1 MTVDLEKRQV
11 STKISLRTTDD
22 QAGSPQLIEGYA
34 LKFNR
39 QSDILGGGWGP
50 TFRETIDPHALDN
63 TDMSNVVATF
73 NHDQNQVLG
82 RTGINLQL
90 SVDNIG
96 LKFQVQPPDT
106 QLARD
111 LMTNI
116 DAGIINQCS
125 FAFTIPD
132 DATAQ
137 DWEESNEDDVDYIR
151 NINQIDHLYDV
162 SVVTTPAYPD
172 TEAVIGQRSKNMV
185 EDLVKKKCTWRQER
199 EKILLELKKE
209 EILDQ
214 I

>member
-22 QAGSPQLIEGYA
+22 QDGAPQLIEGYA

-39 QSDILGGGWGP
+39 QSDVLGGGWGP

-73 NHDQNQVLG
+73 NHDESKVLG
-82 RTGINLQL
+82 RTGVNLQL

-116 DAGIINQCS
+116 AAGIINQCS

-132 DATAQ
+132 EATAQ
-137 DWEESNEDDVDYIR
+137 DWEESSEDDVDYIR
-151 NINQIDHLYDV
+151 SVNQIDHLYDV

-172 TEAVIGQRSKNMV
+172 TEAVVGQRSKKLV
-185 EDLVKKKCTWRQER
+185 ENLIKKKDSWRQER
-199 EKILLELKKE
+199 KKMLLELKKQ

>member
-1 MTVDLEKRQV
+1 MTIDLEKRQV
-11 STKISLRTTDD
+11 TTKIQIRAADGDESKS
-22 QAGSPQLIEGYA
+22 QVIEGYA

-39 QSDILGGGWGP
+39 QSDVLGGGWGP

-63 TDMSNVVATF
+63 ANMSNVVATF
-73 NHDQNQVLG
+73 NHDENQVLG
-82 RTGINLQL
+82 RTGVNLQL

-132 DATAQ
+132 EATAQ
-137 DWEESNEDDVDYIR
+137 DWEESNEDNVDYIR
-151 NINQIDHLYDV
+151 SINQIDHLYDV

-172 TEAVIGQRSKNMV
+172 TEAVVGQRSKKLV
-185 EDLVKKKCTWRQER
+185 ENLIKQKDSWRQER
-199 EKILLELKKE
+199 KKMLLELKKQ

>member
-11 STKISLRTTDD
+11 STKISLRAADEQKGT
-22 QAGSPQLIEGYA
+22 PQLIEGYA

-39 QSDILGGGWGP
+39 QSDVLGGGWGP
-50 TFRETIDPHALDN
+50 AFRETIDPHALDN

-73 NHDQNQVLG
+73 NHDENQVLG
-82 RTGINLQL
+82 RTGVNLQL

-96 LKFQVQPPDT
+96 LKFQVQPTDT

-116 DAGIINQCS
+116 AAGIINQCS

-132 DATAQ
+132 DSNAQ
-137 DWEESNEDDVDYIR
+137 DWEESSEDNVDYTR
-151 NINQIDHLYDV
+151 KINQIDHLYDV

-172 TEAVIGQRSKNMV
+172 TEAVVGQRSKKLV
-185 EDLVKKKCTWRQER
+185 ENLIQQKDSWKQER
-199 EKILLELKKE
+199 KKMLLELKKQ